1 MIPIQV
7 YDTTLRD
14 GEQAPGAAMLLGQK
28 IAVAQA
34 LEQLGVDIIEAGF
47 PAASRDDA
55 QAVVEIAQLC
65 RTAKI
70 AAFARIK
77 SEDIILAGQAIAAAR
92 SSRIS
97 LVVPVSDLHIRHKL
111 DMEAEEVLEKL
122 VNSVLLAQE
131 LCCEVEVIAEDAT
144 RSDPV
149 FLCKVAELATQAGA
163 CVFTIADTVGYATPM
178 DIQRYLTVLQSKV
191 LTLNEIVLGIH
202 CHDDLGL
209 ATVNTLTALLF
220 GAREVHCTIN
230 GLGERAGNAAL
241 EEIIMAMKVRSD
253 QYPFVNQIDTTQLW
267 SISRL
272 VSQVTRFPVPPNKA
286 IVGNNVFAH
295 GAGLHQHG
303 ILKAVETYE
312 IMSPET
318 VGAPQRSLPITRHS
332 GRRGIA
338 ARVEMLGF
346 SVTEDTLSS
355 LCDQIKSCL
364 MQESILSDERLLVL
378 LCELGVA

>member
-55 QAVVEIAQLC
+55 QAVVEIAKLC

-77 SEDIILAGQAIAAAR
+77 SEDIILAGQAIGAAR

-295 GAGLHQHG
+295 GAGLHQNG